1 MNKQVPQIKMT
12 LFEMSRSIIGRDD
25 ITSVRILDRDGN
37 VIESHDYKPNE
48 KDAIPSVVFSLS
60 DILRPQQQVSVASQE
75 FLSSVLRP
83 KFPGM
88 V

>member
-12 LFEMSRSIIGRDD
+12 LFELGSSIIGRDD
-25 ITSVRILDRDGN
+25 ITSVRILDKSGN
-37 VIESHDYKPNE
+37 VIESHEFKLDD
-48 KDAIPSVVFSLS
+48 KDVIPSVVFSLS
-60 DILRPQQQVSVASQE
+60 DILSPEQRVDVAGQE

-83 KFPGM
+83 RFPGL

>member
-12 LFEMSRSIIGRDD
+12 LFELGRSIIGRDD
-25 ITSVRILDRDGN
+25 ITSVKIIDRDGN
-37 VIESHDYKPNE
+37 VIESHEYKPNE

-60 DILRPQQQVSVASQE
+60 DVLSPQHQVSVASQE

-83 KFPGM
+83 KFPGS